1 MNNYPRLYRLSTVNL
16 IYHGDNDFDLNPFR
30 TDITGNGGVGK
41 SLVADLLRLIF
52 IGSSEF
58 KSATI
63 SEGER
68 PVKTMV
74 VKSKNRSFD
83 FGYAVLTIEKSPNQF
98 IGIGI
103 YIQSN
108 SEQAKS
114 FIIQKGHKFSD
125 TESLETFKTPLSCK
139 DFVRYS
145 DNAVLPLEAGTDENC
160 KDLLLESK
168 GVVLE
173 ELGHERFFKILSYND
188 IVPIKVSDYKDSLK
202 IYKKIIRTFARGGS
216 INFTKDKVLKEFLF
230 GNEDKD
236 KIWEHY
242 EKTKEEL
249 EKNIFDHDETVKES
263 DKIIQ
268 RLGDLKELL
277 ELKISKEEKYKVWL
291 KANFGYKKKLFSQN
305 EDIFIKSIE
314 TIIIN
319 FQKLDKFK
327 SFLEGQKE
335 TLEKERDQLL
345 LRDNEVIEGNYKK
358 VKIVEQWFEDFKILD
373 IDTLRAIYLKELENL
388 KKSKQ
393 IKDLEK
399 TLSEKKCLDFFKKTD
414 WIKGY
419 NAGIVQNRNKVDEI
433 NLKIIQKEA
442 TQAFSDLSNKS
453 SLAYWAI
460 SRNAPLTPEQESVLI
475 HFQTLSIQKPHVFKT
490 KSQYLPNPDI
500 FFNNLTIQ
508 AEENRK
514 GFWVNLGGIIE
525 FVDYKKLG
533 DLSSIRESME
543 QLYELSKNDLK
554 VLRSELKSWEDLS
567 TEISKIE
574 VEIVNGYQF
583 KIEIDSHKFNKDLD
597 ISQTEFDDYLKC
609 YNQKDSILAEFKD
622 WNNIETKRKQFN
634 NSLTTTIG
642 LIALISDLNS
652 INEYKEI
659 WAQSNLVINEI
670 EIDSVEEYGADSTFW
685 KKYHEKIKIPNIDA
699 FTTKYEHF
707 IKSKNDYKEAKE
719 LLPDSLDTDE
729 IALVEQEP
737 TSQKNTFESA
747 EKNYNIKY
755 GVVANYLSESE
766 RIKILDGSYD
776 FIGLGREILP
786 AILRN
791 EQILLDEDVVKIVDD
806 RLKLI
811 QDKSKNFITNK
822 IKSLKIVLNGIKD
835 TFKKYV
841 EQESKIE
848 LFLKKQ
854 RKNENLISQEFEPI
868 FSWKTGEIDIK
879 WIDEFQKIEQNWN
892 GLFKDENL
900 ERLLSKLITLDEVI
914 LNVFQEIT
922 GLKKEIKEIL
932 DPHSYYCLEYEMF
945 NEEYKNTGISNSQNY
960 SMVALLCIARLS
972 IIEKK
977 KSKGIRFM
985 PIDEAE
991 SLGTNF
997 DMLHEIAIEEG
1008 YQIITMSI
1016 LPIISLDEINR
1027 TVYVLRRNLNIKGVP
1042 VNHQP
1047 KKMSN
1052 TLIEEDEYDTNEME
1066 VPQSSE

>member
-30 TDITGNGGVGK
+30 TDFTGNGGVGK
-41 SLVADLLRLIF
+41 SLVADLLQLIF
-52 IGSSEF
+52 IGSYEF

-74 VKSKNRSFD
+74 IKSKNKSFD

-114 FIIQKGHKFSD
+114 FIIQQGHKFSD
-125 TESLETFKTPLSCK
+125 TELLETFETPLSFK
-139 DFVRYS
+139 DFVRDS
-145 DNAVLPLEAGTDENC
+145 DNAVLPLDANSKENC
-160 KDLLLESK
+160 KDILLESK
-168 GVVLE
+168 GIVIE

-188 IVPIKVSDYKDSLK
+188 IVPIKVSHYKDSLK

-216 INFTKDKVLKEFLF
+216 INFTKDNVLKDFLF

-242 EKTKEEL
+242 ENTKDEL
-249 EKNIFDHDETVKES
+249 VKNIYDHDETVKES
-263 DKIIQ
+263 DQIIQ
-268 RLGDLKELL
+268 RLSDLEGLLKLKILKE
-277 ELKISKEEKYKVWL
+277 ENYEIWL
-291 KANFGYKKKLFSQN
+291 KANFGFKKKLFDESKDSFTKN
-305 EDIFIKSIE
+305 IE

-319 FQKLDKFK
+319 FQKLEKFK
-327 SFLEGQKE
+327 SFLEEQKE
-335 TLEKERDQLL
+335 NLEKERDKLL
-345 LRDNEVIEGNYKK
+345 LRDNELIEGNYKK
-358 VKIVEQWFEDFKILD
+358 VTTVKQWLQNFKCQNINELQKIYSKH
-373 IDTLRAIYLKELENL
+373 TENR

-393 IKDLEK
+393 ITDLEEI
-399 TLSEKKCLDFFKKTD
+399 LSEKKYLDFFKNTD

-419 NAGIVQNRNKVDEI
+419 NAGIVQNKNKVDEI
-433 NLKIIQKEA
+433 NLKITQKEA

-475 HFQTLSIQKPHVFKT
+475 HFQTLSIQKPDVFQA

-508 AEENRK
+508 EEENRN

-543 QLYELSKNDLK
+543 QLYELSKNDLTA
-554 VLRSELKSWEDLS
+554 LTRELKNWESLL
-567 TEISKIE
+567 TETSKIE
-574 VEIVNGYQF
+574 VEIVSSYQF
-583 KIEIDSHKFNKDLD
+583 KKEIESYKFNKDLD

-609 YNQKDSILAEFKD
+609 YAQKESIFADFNEWD
-622 WNNIETKRKQFN
+622 NIKKRKDTIN
-634 NSLTTTIG
+634 GLHTTTIE
-642 LIALISDLNS
+642 LTALINNLNP
-652 INEYKEI
+652 INEYKKI
-659 WAQSNLVINEI
+659 WKQTNLVINEI
-670 EIDSVEEYGADSTFW
+670 EIISVEEYGVNSISW
-685 KKYHEKIKIPNIDA
+685 NKYHEKIKIPTVDG
-699 FTTKYEHF
+699 FTVKYDLF
-707 IKSKNDYKEAKE
+707 IKSKNDYEEAKK
-719 LLPDSLDTDE
+719 LLPDSLNTDE

-737 TSQKNTFESA
+737 TSQKDNFEKA

-766 RIKILDGSYD
+766 RIKILDGSYN
-776 FIGLGREILP
+776 FIELGREILP
-786 AILRN
+786 SILRN
-791 EQILLDEDVVKIVDD
+791 EQILLDEDIVKIVED
-806 RLKLI
+806 RLKII
-811 QDKSKNFITNK
+811 QDKSKNFILNK
-822 IKSLKIVLNGIKD
+822 ITSIKIVLKEIKE
-835 TFKKYV
+835 TFKNYV

-848 LFLKKQ
+848 SFLRRQ
-854 RKNENLISQEFEPI
+854 RENENLISQEFEPI
-868 FSWKTGEIDIK
+868 FRWKTGEIDIK

-900 ERLLSKLITLDEVI
+900 ERLLSKLITLDDVI
-914 LNVFQEIT
+914 LNIFQKIT

-997 DMLHEIAIEEG
+997 DMLHKIAIDEG

-1027 TVYVLRRNLNIKGVP
+1027 TVYVLRRNLNVKGVP
-1042 VNHQP
+1042 INHQP

-1052 TLIEEDEYDTNEME
+1052 TLIEEDKYDTNEME
-1066 VPQSSE
+1066 IPQSTE